1 MHQKCFLQKLEMT
14 DDNIEK
20 LWIVNSS
27 LDYEKIFIVEIFSIY
42 DNINILLVEI
52 YLIDWEESIQWSIWK
67 IYLPISGT
75 VNEYA

>member
-52 YLIDWEESIQWSIWK
+52 YLIDWEESIQWSISN
-67 IYLPISGT
+67 LPISGT
-75 VNEYA
+75 VNEYS

>member
-52 YLIDWEESIQWSIWK
+52 YLIDWEESIQWSISN
-67 IYLPISGT
+67 LPISGT

>member
-52 YLIDWEESIQWSIWK
+52 CLIDWEESIQWSIWK

>member
-52 YLIDWEESIQWSIWK
+52 YLIDWEESIQWSIWN
-67 IYLPISGT
+67 LPISGT
-75 VNEYA
+75 VNEYS

>member
-75 VNEYA
+75 VNEYS